1 ERAWRSAR
9 GRRYEPDLHAASYI
23 WRVAARVS
31 RRPLSRREFSRFRN
45 TRHGGAF
52 LKASHRHTRMV
63 GALSA
68 CFAVA
73 RDPHSLGTSRRGFAS
88 YFDSLAHPNS
98 LATCSLRCLALP
110 AFGC

>member
-1 ERAWRSAR
+1 MGQGICFPIKAARTDPAFRRARKWENNADKGHRERAWRSAR

-73 RDPHSLGTSRRGFAS
+73 RD
-88 YFDSLAHPNS
+88 
-98 LATCSLRCLALP
+98 
-110 AFGC
+110 